1 MSQRASAVLGMV
13 LLVAALGCSTPR
25 IRIEHSC
32 PPCIQLEP
40 NATIGLETVID
51 PAVARPE
58 VSEVVRGELERHL
71 LRGPYALVA
80 AGSARVIVR
89 ATPVLWTYQWPFPPL
104 PGQPGQGYLRVR
116 IEVRP
121 AAPPNAPCISSA
133 TYWAKVHAPGEMES
147 LARAADQSVDR
158 FVADLK
164 PTRICNVV
172 DMDGSDPRTET
183 GIQLCECGRFD
194 AAYSAFS
201 DLAVRAPDSAP
212 ALYNFAVLRE
222 SRGEYDEAESL
233 LLKATQIDPK
243 GIYYVALERVRAARR
258 DAEALGKTP

>member
-1 MSQRASAVLGMV
+1 V
-13 LLVAALGCSTPR
+13 
-25 IRIEHSC
+25 
-32 PPCIQLEP
+32 
-40 NATIGLETVID
+40 
-51 PAVARPE
+51 
-58 VSEVVRGELERHL
+58 
-71 LRGPYALVA
+71 
-80 AGSARVIVR
+80 
-89 ATPVLWTYQWPFPPL
+89 
-104 PGQPGQGYLRVR
+104 
-116 IEVRP
+116 
-121 AAPPNAPCISSA
+121 
-133 TYWAKVHAPGEMES
+133 ES
-147 LARAADQSVDR
+147 LARAADQSIDR

-172 DMDGSDPRTET
+172 DMDGSDPRAET

-201 DLAVRAPDSAP
+201 DLAGRAPDSAP